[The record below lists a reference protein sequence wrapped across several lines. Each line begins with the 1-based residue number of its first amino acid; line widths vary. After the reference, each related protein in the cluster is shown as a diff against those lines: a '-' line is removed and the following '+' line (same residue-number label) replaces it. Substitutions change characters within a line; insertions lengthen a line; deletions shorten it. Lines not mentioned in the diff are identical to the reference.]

1 MKNYSA
7 NKQQFSQTHC
17 CRNTNVDLEKV
28 LVLNIVYSQCLNV
41 YSSWGEI
48 LSGVPQGS
56 ILGLVLFN
64 IFLRDLFLVISDTDS
79 SSYVDYNTAYD
90 SGNIIYDVISSL
102 QKSAEKL
109 FRSFS
114 HNQMKGRSF
123 S

>member
-1 MKNYSA
+1 M
-7 NKQQFSQTHC
+7 
-17 CRNTNVDLEKV
+17 DLEKV
-28 LVLNIVYSQCLNV
+28 LVLNIVYSHCLNV
-41 YSSWGEI
+41 YSSLGEI

-56 ILGLVLFN
+56 ILGPILFI
-64 IFLRDLFLVISDTDS
+64 IFLRELFLVISDTDS

>member
-1 MKNYSA
+1 M
-7 NKQQFSQTHC
+7 
-17 CRNTNVDLEKV
+17 DLEKV

-56 ILGLVLFN
+56 ILGPILFI
-64 IFLRDLFLVISDTDS
+64 IFLRELFLVISDTDS

-102 QKSAEKL
+102 QESAEKL
-109 FRSFS
+109 FQSFS

>member
-1 MKNYSA
+1 M
-7 NKQQFSQTHC
+7 
-17 CRNTNVDLEKV
+17 DLEKV

-48 LSGVPQGS
+48 LSGVPQSS
-56 ILGLVLFN
+56 ILGLILFN

-90 SGNIIYDVISSL
+90 SGNIIYDVISFL
-102 QKSAEKL
+102 QESAEKL
-109 FRSFS
+109 FQSFS